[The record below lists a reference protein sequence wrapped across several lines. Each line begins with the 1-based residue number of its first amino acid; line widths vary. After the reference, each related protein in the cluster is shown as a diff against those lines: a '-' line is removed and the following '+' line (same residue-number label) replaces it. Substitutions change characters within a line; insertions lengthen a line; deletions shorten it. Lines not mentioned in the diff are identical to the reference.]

1 MRKPLPSAQRLDRLC
16 YHPRVI
22 TLVLILTCIP
32 ACERVNTAPAMH
44 HAPMAAKAPSLP
56 HAS

>member
-1 MRKPLPSAQRLDRLC
+1 MRNAQRLDRLR

-32 ACERVNTAPAMH
+32 ACERVNTAPAMY

>member
-1 MRKPLPSAQRLDRLC
+1 MRNAQRLDRLR

-32 ACERVNTAPAMH
+32 ACARVNTAPAMH

>member
-1 MRKPLPSAQRLDRLC
+1 MRKPLPSAQRVDRLR

-32 ACERVNTAPAMH
+32 ACERVNTAPAMY
-44 HAPMAAKAPSLP
+44 HASMAAKAPSLP
-56 HAS
+56 HTS